1 MICLVTKQQELFES
15 EVYKVIDELKAL
27 EMMKDWNLVQ
37 FDSETNGRDA
47 HLCDF
52 LCVQFGNDKTDTRIV
67 VDTTTI
73 DVKLFKEVLE
83 TKRVIGH
90 NLKFDLQFLYNYGI
104 KPTKVYDTMIVEQV
118 LYLGYPSNVKSYSL
132 KSVAWER
139 LHTDIDKTVRGEIIW
154 RGLDTNVIVY
164 AAGDVT
170 YLERIMQSQIAECR
184 KKECIKAAQL
194 ECDAVPAMAYLEWC
208 GIMLDR
214 DKWKAKMK
222 IDEDNLVKRKESL
235 DSFVINL
242 SKPDFIEVP
251 NPKRQ
256 VLGQGE
262 LDWLD
267 NKQYHEVLA
276 GVQSLPKKMRVSNP
290 FKQFV
295 SVDPQGDLFTGFD
308 LTPKCTINWD
318 SSKQVIQ
325 LCKVLGFDTTVQD
338 KKTGEDKD
346 SVLEKTLKTQ
356 KGINDEFLKLYFDY
370 KESSKVVS
378 TYGQGHLNAINPK
391 TQRIHTTFKQ
401 IGASSGRMSC
411 GSKQSNTDLA
421 KVLRISPS
429 MCTYPN
435 LQQLPADEPTRS
447 SFVAPEG
454 YLMVSADFSAEESRL
469 GADIYQD
476 KEFIKE
482 FLERSGDMHSMFAW
496 AVFKKECQE
505 CGCTSVSD
513 VKKKAPQWRKA
524 VKAVEFA
531 YMFGAAAHTIS
542 QAANCSE
549 EQAQAYID
557 ALDKEFTGVSSFAKR
572 GSKFVREHG
581 YILICPY
588 TGHKMYWWDWKEWKE
603 RQTSFTQEFWE
614 DYRLHHKGTG
624 DSVALM
630 VREHFQ
636 AAGKYDRMARNSV
649 TQGTGA
655 IIMKEAIT
663 QLFRWI
669 LENNYFGVIHL
680 CCCVHDEIVCD
691 FPKELDFFPKKLES
705 IMEEAAAKYCKTLP
719 IPAEA
724 SVDVCWRH

>member
-1 MICLVTKQQELFES
+1 
-15 EVYKVIDELKAL
+15 
-27 EMMKDWNLVQ
+27 MKDWNLVQ
-37 FDSETNGRDA
+37 FDSETTGRDS

-52 LCVQFGNDKTDTRIV
+52 LCIQFGNDKTDTRIV

-90 NLKFDLQFLYNYGI
+90 NLKFDLQFLYNYDI

-208 GIMLDR
+208 GIMLDK

-222 IDEDNLVKRKESL
+222 MDEINLEKRRKAL
-235 DSFVINL
+235 NSFV
-242 SKPDFIEVP
+242 EE
-251 NPKRQ
+251 R
-256 VLGQGE
+256 
-262 LDWLD
+262 
-267 NKQYHEVLA
+267 
-276 GVQSLPKKMRVSNP
+276 P
-290 FKQFV
+290 FLHGFV
-295 SVDPQGDLFTGFD
+295 TIDLQGDLFTGFD
-308 LTPKCTINWD
+308 TSPKCNINWD

-391 TQRIHTTFKQ
+391 TGRIHTTFKQ

-421 KVLRISPS
+421 KALGISPS
-429 MCTYPN
+429 VCTYPN

-557 ALDKEFTGVSSFAKR
+557 ALDKEFTGVSSFAKK

-603 RQTSFTQEFWE
+603 RQASFTQEFWE

-691 FPKELDFFPKKLES
+691 FPKELDFFPKKLEH
-705 IMEEAAAKYCKTLP
+705 IMESAAAEYCRTLP

-724 SVDVCWRH
+724 SVDTHWVH